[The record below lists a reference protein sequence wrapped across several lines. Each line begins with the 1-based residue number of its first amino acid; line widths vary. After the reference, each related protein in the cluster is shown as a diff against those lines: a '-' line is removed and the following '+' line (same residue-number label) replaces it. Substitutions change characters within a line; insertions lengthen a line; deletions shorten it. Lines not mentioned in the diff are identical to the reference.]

1 MKKLFPALVLLAL
14 TLVAIPNAQA
24 QFGDYTQT
32 NVDSLTG
39 IRGRTI
45 TDGFGAY
52 KYIEDGQDAKDITGV
67 RTLWLDLPGIT
78 DSVAVEGGVLRTL
91 HDVGLYDTVWT
102 KIPLRHKITSKTG
115 IDNRGAF
122 AHDTTVYWLTNVG
135 LDLGRTRVAV
145 LDPPNEFIATRIV
158 TGINDTTKTK
168 FRLQGRK
175 D

>member
-1 MKKLFPALVLLAL
+1 MKRLLLAL
-14 TLVAIPNAQA
+14 VAVLILAAPDSAFA
-24 QFGDYTQT
+24 QFADYTQT
-32 NVDSLTG
+32 NLDSLTG

-52 KYIEDGQDAKDITGV
+52 KYIEDGVKARDITGV
-67 RTLWLDLPGIT
+67 KTLWVDLPGIT
-78 DSVAVEGGVLRTL
+78 DSVAVEGGVLRTN
-91 HDVGLYDTVWT
+91 HATGLKDTVWS
-102 KIPLRHKITSKTG
+102 KIALRHKITSKTG

-122 AHDTTVYWLTNVG
+122 THDTTVYWMTNVG
-135 LDLGRTRVAV
+135 LDLGRTRTAV
-145 LDPPNEFIATRIV
+145 LDDPHEFIATRIV

>member
-1 MKKLFPALVLLAL
+1 MKRLLAL
-14 TLVAIPNAQA
+14 FALVVLIAPVAQA

-32 NVDSLTG
+32 NLDSLIG

-52 KYIEDGQDAKDITGV
+52 KYIENGVRAKDITGI
-67 RTLWLDLPGIT
+67 RTLYVDLPGIT
-78 DSVAVEGGVLRTL
+78 DSIAIEGGVLRTN
-91 HDVGLYDTVWT
+91 HRTGLKDTVWT
-102 KIPLRHKITSKTG
+102 KIPLKHKIVSKTG

-122 AHDTTVYWLTNVG
+122 AHDTTVFWLTNVG
-135 LDLGRTRVAV
+135 TDIGRTRTAV
-145 LDPPNEFIATRIV
+145 LDPPHEFIAVRAV
-158 TGINDTTKTK
+158 TGINDTTNTK